1 MDLLTTIAYVVL
13 IITIIIQFNQI
24 KNIKVRSVK
33 SATEKTALSISAVLI
48 LVAAIKASTNNY
60 HYGAFILGM
69 FIAVQAYYKTGITNG
84 GFLVMSRIYTKL
96 PWSSVKAA
104 KANEVNGLIEL
115 ELDHRG
121 RFTRLY
127 FNNSEKDTIKRLL
140 EGNLEVTGDG
150 LKSGRA
156 GKTNKTKRK

>member
-1 MDLLTTIAYVVL
+1 MDLLTIIAYVVL
-13 IITIIIQFNQI
+13 IITIFIQFNQI
-24 KNIKVRSVK
+24 KKLKARSIK

-48 LVAAIKASTNNY
+48 LVAAVKASTNNY

-69 FIAVQAYYKTGITNG
+69 FIAFQAYYKTGITDK
-84 GFLVMSRIYTKL
+84 GFLVMSRIYTIL
-96 PWSSVKAA
+96 PWSNIKAA
-104 KANEVNGLIEL
+104 KANEVNGMIEL

-127 FNNSEKDTIKRLL
+127 FNSLEKDRIKSLL

-150 LKSGRA
+150 LKK
-156 GKTNKTKRK
+156 GKTTKVNKTKRK